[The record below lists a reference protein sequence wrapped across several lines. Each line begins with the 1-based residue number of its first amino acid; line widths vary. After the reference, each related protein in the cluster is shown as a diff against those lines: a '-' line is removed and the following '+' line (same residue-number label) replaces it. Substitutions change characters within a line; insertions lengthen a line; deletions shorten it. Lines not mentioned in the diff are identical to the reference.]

1 MTRIIA
7 VANQKGGVGK
17 TTSTINLA
25 YALASRGKRVLAV
38 DSDPQASLTVF
49 AGQDPYQ
56 LEIQEKTLYHALVS
70 DAPIESL
77 IIKGTFDLIPS
88 SIRLA
93 SGEAELMMSP
103 LSGPALL
110 RDTLAD
116 IQNRYDY
123 ILIDCPPTLHL
134 LTVNALAAAQVV
146 LIPVK
151 TDYLSYMGVRLLL
164 DTIEKTRQKAN
175 RGLQVLGVLPTL
187 FTARYSHDSELLE
200 VMKEEMSARKIHV
213 FEPINRSTHFDKAP
227 AEGKPTVQLFPDVP
241 GADKYYQL
249 ADYIIG
255 HETQINVTG

>member
-25 YALASRGKRVLAV
+25 FALASRGKRVLAI

-56 LEIQEKTLYHALVS
+56 LEIQEKTLYHALLG
-70 DAPIESL
+70 DRPIESL
-77 IIKGTFDLIPS
+77 IIKGTSFDLIPS

-103 LSGPALL
+103 LAGPALL

-116 IQNRYDY
+116 IHKNYDY

-134 LTVNALAAAQVV
+134 LTVNALAAANAV

-175 RGLQVLGVLPTL
+175 RGLQILGVLPTL
-187 FTARYSHDSELLE
+187 FTSRFSHDSELLE
-200 VMKEEMSARKIHV
+200 VMKEELSARHIHV

-227 AEGKPTVQLFPDVP
+227 AEGKPTVELFPDVP

-255 HETQINVTG
+255 HETKNES